1 MREYIVT
8 CKTKEDLESLYEDM
22 ETPGGSLYIPDREVE
37 LVHRRPISRN
47 THYMLSEEEAAEISN
62 DERVLAVGLT
72 LEERG
77 ATIKPMYVIEGDDS
91 GEDPESKEGFD
102 SQYTLTT
109 NYWSKSANNNNQF
122 RQWGMYRMRNQQT
135 VNNWGINPGTQSI
148 GGTVQFTSTGRNV
161 DVVIVDGCIDP
172 AHPEMQVNENGTGGT
187 RVEQFNWFSLNS
199 QVTGGSAGTYLYTNG
214 GNGDY
219 TTGGQQQNDNNHGM
233 HVAGTACGNRLG
245 WAREATV
252 YNINP
257 YGTAPSSVSTAFLVD
272 YIRVW
277 HNQKD
282 VNPETGKKNPT
293 VTNHSY
299 GAFVDVNISSVNQV
313 VYRGTTYNN
322 PNAATCTNLGLI
334 NNGTQILDLPVW
346 DTAMQADID
355 DAINDGILF
364 IGAAG
369 NSDFMMDVEGGV
381 NYNNTISYSGGN
393 AEYYNRGALPTALGG
408 VICVGA
414 IDSTVDEQKAD
425 FSNSGP
431 RVDVYAPGVQ
441 ILSSVLSGGVTDSR
455 NTSYR
460 VQKKPGTSM
469 ASPNVAGVV
478 ACICEHYP
486 RMTQFELQTYMN
498 AHGGNPPSNNHLC
511 TLNQIVNGGGD
522 SLNYSVTNSGNNYVF
537 SGDATGTQPDLTVTE
552 GDVLNFSLN
561 VASNHPFYIVTAL
574 GGNNT
579 TNEVNEGILTV
590 GASRTSGD
598 MIWDTTGVTP
608 GTYYYV
614 CDVHGGMN
622 GEINVQY
629 DTSNRSL
636 HGSKNQYARM
646 PKIRKVPNP
655 AGATYVGAETTQQ
668 QTWPRLDN
676 KFRPIMDGG
685 NIDPDI
691 HPTYMAYPRHPIWS
705 RKLS

>member
-1 MREYIVT
+1 MMREYIVT

-282 VNPETGKKNPT
+282 
-293 VTNHSY
+293 
-299 GAFVDVNISSVNQV
+299 
-313 VYRGTTYNN
+313 
-322 PNAATCTNLGLI
+322 
-334 NNGTQILDLPVW
+334 
-346 DTAMQADID
+346 
-355 DAINDGILF
+355 
-364 IGAAG
+364 
-369 NSDFMMDVEGGV
+369 
-381 NYNNTISYSGGN
+381 
-393 AEYYNRGALPTALGG
+393 
-408 VICVGA
+408 
-414 IDSTVDEQKAD
+414 
-425 FSNSGP
+425 
-431 RVDVYAPGVQ
+431 
-441 ILSSVLSGGVTDSR
+441 
-455 NTSYR
+455 
-460 VQKKPGTSM
+460 
-469 ASPNVAGVV
+469 
-478 ACICEHYP
+478 
-486 RMTQFELQTYMN
+486 
-498 AHGGNPPSNNHLC
+498 
-511 TLNQIVNGGGD
+511 
-522 SLNYSVTNSGNNYVF
+522 
-537 SGDATGTQPDLTVTE
+537 
-552 GDVLNFSLN
+552 
-561 VASNHPFYIVTAL
+561 
-574 GGNNT
+574 
-579 TNEVNEGILTV
+579 
-590 GASRTSGD
+590 
-598 MIWDTTGVTP
+598 
-608 GTYYYV
+608 
-614 CDVHGGMN
+614 
-622 GEINVQY
+622 
-629 DTSNRSL
+629 
-636 HGSKNQYARM
+636 
-646 PKIRKVPNP
+646 
-655 AGATYVGAETTQQ
+655 
-668 QTWPRLDN
+668 
-676 KFRPIMDGG
+676 
-685 NIDPDI
+685 
-691 HPTYMAYPRHPIWS
+691 
-705 RKLS
+705 